1 MEKMI
6 SQLIAWSQG
15 YIDIKKSKKY
25 KKLNNN
31 NNKKKTQGQTNIYQE
46 LKYSCHKNISK

>member
-31 NNKKKTQGQTNIYQE
+31 NKKKNPRADQHLSRIKIQ
-46 LKYSCHKNISK
+46 LSPKY